1 MTCPEF
7 TILVPT
13 RNRSEHIGT
22 TLIPLAHQTHRDYE
36 IVVSD
41 NSDPEHFERID
52 AVVASLKEM
61 VDIRVVRPDKT
72 LNMLDH
78 WNFALEHARGH
89 HIGVVTDRMTLL
101 PTTLDHVNLQLK
113 KGSRCVSFGLST
125 LKEDDGNFSLEH
137 KVGEICTETFQSL
150 DILKLFA
157 KGNRIKSLPLLLNCF
172 VERDILE
179 RMKREAGQV
188 LLGIAP
194 DYSFLFNYL
203 GRYETYCHIH
213 QAFRID
219 HAPHLSNGASFSHG
233 KPNAASIDF
242 LARIM
247 AEQKDILKLRPM
259 PMEFTYIANILL
271 SEYALAEQSIP
282 GATFPPLDMAAIHR
296 SCWRQ
301 ALSTSVTGDTD
312 HERSLK
318 MLDQFRQQHGLPAP
332 SFIDRLQMTYR
343 KRRNLLKARRR
354 DARAIARKP
363 NGEITLDE
371 TIMRGQKVLDFIQE
385 IDSPVKDHHAT

>member
-1 MTCPEF
+1 MTRPEF

-52 AVVASLKEM
+52 AVVASLKGR
-61 VDIRVVRPDKT
+61 VDIRVVRPETT
-72 LNMLDH
+72 LNMTDH
-78 WNFALEHARGH
+78 WNFALGHARGH

-101 PTTLDHVNLQLK
+101 PTTLEHVRRHLK
-113 KGSRCVSFGLST
+113 EGSRCVSFGLST
-125 LKEDDGNFSLEH
+125 LKEDDGHFSLEH
-137 KVGEICTETFQSL
+137 KVGELRTETFQSL
-150 DILKLFA
+150 DVLKLFA
-157 KGNRIKSLPLLLNCF
+157 KGNRIKTLPLLLNCF
-172 VERDILE
+172 VERDVLE
-179 RMKREAGQV
+179 RMKCETGQV
-188 LLGIAP
+188 LLGISP

-219 HAPHLSNGASFSHG
+219 HAPHLSNGASFTHG
-233 KPNAASIDF
+233 KPNAASTDF
-242 LARIM
+242 LARMM

-282 GATFPPLDMAAIHR
+282 GASFPPLDMAAIHR

-301 ALSTSVTGDTD
+301 ALSTSVTGDAD
-312 HERSLK
+312 RERSLK

-332 SFIDRLQMTYR
+332 SIIDRLQMKFR

-354 DARAIARKP
+354 DARDIGSKP
-363 NGEITLDE
+363 SGAITLDE
-371 TIMRGQKVLDFIQE
+371 TIARGQKVRDFLLE
-385 IDSPVKDHHAT
+385 IDPSINDYAA